1 MTEQKSFE
9 ELKKEADDLGVK
21 YAGNI
26 SYEVL
31 SARIADYKKD
41 NVTDAEDTKDKKE
54 EGTVY
59 SKNLKGAVNPSI
71 SARKKAEKL
80 VRCMVSCKNPNKKEY
95 QGEIIS
101 VGNAKIGFIKK
112 YILFNEPYHV
122 PEIIL
127 NTLKKKEYQRVY
139 TRKVDGKEV
148 IKTHMAKEYD
158 IEILPPLTNKEL
170 KDLAQRQIA
179 KNTIND

>member
-9 ELKKEADDLGVK
+9 ELKKEADELGVK

-31 SARIADYKKD
+31 SSRIADYKKD
-41 NVTDAEDTKDKKE
+41 NTTDTEDTSNKKD

-71 SARKKAEKL
+71 SARRKAEKL
-80 VRCMVSCKNPNKKEY
+80 IRCIISCKNPNKKEY

-112 YILFNEPYHV
+112 YVLFNEPYHI
-122 PEIIL
+122 PEIIF

-139 TRKVDGKEV
+139 IKKVDGKEV

-158 IEILPPLTNKEL
+158 IEILPPLTDKEL

>member
-9 ELKKEADDLGVK
+9 ELKKEADELGIK

-31 SARIADYKKD
+31 SSRIADYKKD
-41 NVTDAEDTKDKKE
+41 NATDISDTSNKKD

-80 VRCMVSCKNPNKKEY
+80 IRCIISCKNPNKKEY

-122 PEIIL
+122 PEIIF
-127 NTLKKKEYQRVY
+127 NALKKKEYQRVY
-139 TRKVDGKEV
+139 TKKVDGKEV

-158 IEILPPLTNKEL
+158 IEILPPLTDKEL

>member
-1 MTEQKSFE
+1 MPEQKSFE
-9 ELKKEADDLGVK
+9 ELKKEADELGVK

-41 NVTDAEDTKDKKE
+41 NQVSTDSNEGKKE

-71 SARKKAEKL
+71 SARRKAEKL
-80 VRCMVSCKNPNKKEY
+80 IRCIISCKNPNKKEY

-112 YILFNEPYHV
+112 YVLFNEPYHI
-122 PEIIL
+122 PDIIF
-127 NTLKKKEYQRVY
+127 NALKKKEYQRVY
-139 TRKVDGKEV
+139 TKKVDGKEV

-158 IEILPPLTNKEL
+158 IEILPPLTDKEL
-170 KDLAQRQIA
+170 KDLAQRQLA